1 MGSIPPVPLS
11 EAQTWSILLACVM
24 MCADVIVGFIQAAIN
39 NQLSSTKMRQGL
51 LHKVL
56 ILILI
61 FVCLAIEVGIG
72 HTVKLPYDIP
82 TCEVVCGYVIVM
94 ELISILENIARGY
107 PEFADSQLFKLFNL
121 SDKDKEQENDGTQ
134 GY

>member
-11 EAQTWSILLACVM
+11 EAQAWSILLACVM
-24 MCADVIVGFIQAAIN
+24 MCADVVVGFIQAAIN
-39 NQLSSTKMRQGL
+39 NRLSSTKMRQGL

-61 FVCLAIEVGIG
+61 FVCLAIEIGIS

-82 TCEVVCGYVIVM
+82 TCGVVCGYVIVM

-107 PEFADSQLFKLFNL
+107 PEFAYSQLFKLFNL
-121 SDKDKEQENDGTQ
+121 NSKDKEQ
-134 GY
+134 

>member
-24 MCADVIVGFIQAAIN
+24 MCADVVVGFIQAAIN

-61 FVCLAIEVGIG
+61 FVCLAIEIGIS

-82 TCEVVCGYVIVM
+82 TCGVVCGYVIVM

-121 SDKDKEQENDGTQ
+121 DSKDKEQGQ
-134 GY
+134 

>member
-1 MGSIPPVPLS
+1 MGSITPVTLS

-24 MCADVIVGFIQAAIN
+24 MCADVVVGFIQAAIN

-61 FVCLAIEVGIG
+61 FVCLAIEIGIG

-82 TCEVVCGYVIVM
+82 TCGVVCGYVIIM

-107 PEFADSQLFKLFNL
+107 PQFADSELFKLFNL
-121 SDKDKEQENDGTQ
+121 SNKDNKEQEQ
-134 GY
+134 

>member
-1 MGSIPPVPLS
+1 MPPVVILT

-39 NQLSSTKMRQGL
+39 NRLSSIKMRQGL

-61 FVCLAIEVGIG
+61 FVCLAIEIGIS

-82 TCEVVCGYVIVM
+82 TCGVVCGYVIIM
-94 ELISILENIARGY
+94 ELVSILENIARGY
-107 PEFADSQLFKLFNL
+107 PQFADSQLFKLFNL
-121 SDKDKEQENDGTQ
+121 SDKDNKEQEQ
-134 GY
+134 

>member
-1 MGSIPPVPLS
+1 MGSIIPVTLR

-24 MCADVIVGFIQAAIN
+24 MCADVVVGFIQAAIN

-51 LHKVL
+51 LHKIL

-61 FVCLAIEVGIG
+61 FVCLAIEIGIG

-82 TCEVVCGYVIVM
+82 TCGVVCGYVIIM
-94 ELISILENIARGY
+94 ELVSILENIARGY
-107 PEFADSQLFKLFNL
+107 PQFTDSQLFKLFNL
-121 SDKDKEQENDGTQ
+121 SDKDNKEQEK
-134 GY
+134 

>member
-1 MGSIPPVPLS
+1 MPPVV
-11 EAQTWSILLACVM
+11 ILTETQSWGIALACVM
-24 MCADVIVGFIQAAIN
+24 MVSDVVVGFIQAAIN

-61 FVCLAIEVGIG
+61 FVCLAIEIGIS

-94 ELISILENIARGY
+94 ELVSILENIARGY
-107 PEFADSQLFKLFNL
+107 PEFANSQLFKLFNID
-121 SDKDKEQENDGTQ
+121 SKDKEQ
-134 GY
+134 

>member
-1 MGSIPPVPLS
+1 MPPVVILTK
-11 EAQTWSILLACVM
+11 AQSWGIALACVM
-24 MCADVIVGFIQAAIN
+24 MVSDVVVGFISAAIN

-61 FVCLAIEVGIG
+61 FVCLAIEIGIS
-72 HTVKLPYDIP
+72 HTVKLPYDIL

-94 ELISILENIARGY
+94 ELVSILENIARGY
-107 PEFADSQLFKLFNL
+107 PEFANSQLFKLFNL
-121 SDKDKEQENDGTQ
+121 DSKDKEQ
-134 GY
+134 

>member
-24 MCADVIVGFIQAAIN
+24 MCADVVVGFIQAAIN

-94 ELISILENIARGY
+94 ELVSILENIGRGY
-107 PEFADSQLFKLFNL
+107 PQFEDSQLFKLFNL
-121 SDKDKEQENDGTQ
+121 NDKNKEQEQ
-134 GY
+134 

>member
-24 MCADVIVGFIQAAIN
+24 MCADVVVGFIQAAIN

-94 ELISILENIARGY
+94 ELVSILENIGRGY
-107 PEFADSQLFKLFNL
+107 PQFADSQLFKIFNL
-121 SDKDKEQENDGTQ
+121 SDKDKEQEQ
-134 GY
+134 

>member
-24 MCADVIVGFIQAAIN
+24 MCADVVVGFIQAAIN
-39 NQLSSTKMRQGL
+39 NRLSSTKMRQGL

-61 FVCLAIEVGIG
+61 FVCLAIEIGIS

-82 TCEVVCGYVIVM
+82 TCGVVCGYVIIM
-94 ELISILENIARGY
+94 ELVSILENIARGY
-107 PEFADSQLFKLFNL
+107 PQFADSQLFKLFNL
-121 SDKDKEQENDGTQ
+121 SDKDNKEKEQ
-134 GY
+134 

>member
-24 MCADVIVGFIQAAIN
+24 MCADVVVGFIQAAIN
-39 NQLSSTKMRQGL
+39 NRLSSTKMRQGL

-61 FVCLAIEVGIG
+61 FVCLAIEIGIS

-94 ELISILENIARGY
+94 ELVSILENIARGY
-107 PEFADSQLFKLFNL
+107 PEFATSQLFKLFNL
-121 SDKDKEQENDGTQ
+121 DSKDKEQ
-134 GY
+134 

>member
-24 MCADVIVGFIQAAIN
+24 MCADVVVGFIQAAIN
-39 NQLSSTKMRQGL
+39 NRLSSTKMRQGL

-61 FVCLAIEVGIG
+61 FVCLAIEIGIS
-72 HTVKLPYDIP
+72 HTVKLP
-82 TCEVVCGYVIVM
+82 
-94 ELISILENIARGY
+94 
-107 PEFADSQLFKLFNL
+107 
-121 SDKDKEQENDGTQ
+121 
-134 GY
+134 

>member
-1 MGSIPPVPLS
+1 MPPVVILTK
-11 EAQTWSILLACVM
+11 AQSWGIALACVM
-24 MCADVIVGFIQAAIN
+24 MVSDVVVGFISAAIN

-61 FVCLAIEVGIG
+61 FVCLAIEIGIG

-94 ELISILENIARGY
+94 ELVSILENIARGY
-107 PEFADSQLFKLFNL
+107 PEFANSQLFKLFNID
-121 SDKDKEQENDGTQ
+121 SKDKEQ
-134 GY
+134 

>member
-11 EAQTWSILLACVM
+11 EAQSWSILLACVM
-24 MCADVIVGFIQAAIN
+24 MCADVVVGFIQAAIN

-61 FVCLAIEVGIG
+61 FVCLAIEIGIS

-82 TCEVVCGYVIVM
+82 TCGVVCGYVIIM
-94 ELISILENIARGY
+94 ELVSILENIARGY
-107 PEFADSQLFKLFNL
+107 PQFADSQLFKLFNL
-121 SDKDKEQENDGTQ
+121 SDKDNKEQEQ
-134 GY
+134 

>member
-24 MCADVIVGFIQAAIN
+24 MCADVVVGFIQAAIN
-39 NQLSSTKMRQGL
+39 TQLSSTKMRQGL

-94 ELISILENIARGY
+94 ELVSILENIARGY

-121 SDKDKEQENDGTQ
+121 DSKDKEQ
-134 GY
+134 

>member
-1 MGSIPPVPLS
+1 MGSIIPVTLS

-24 MCADVIVGFIQAAIN
+24 MCADVVVGFIQAAIN

-51 LHKVL
+51 LHKIL

-61 FVCLAIEVGIG
+61 FVCLAIEIGIG
-72 HTVKLPYDIP
+72 HTVKLPYNIP

-94 ELISILENIARGY
+94 ELISILENISRGY
-107 PEFADSQLFKLFNL
+107 PQFADSQLFKLFNL
-121 SDKDKEQENDGTQ
+121 SDKDNKEQEQ
-134 GY
+134 

>member
-24 MCADVIVGFIQAAIN
+24 MCADVVVGFIQAAIN
-39 NQLSSTKMRQGL
+39 TQLSSTKMRQGL

-94 ELISILENIARGY
+94 ELVSILENISRGY
-107 PEFADSQLFKLFNL
+107 PQFADSQLFKLFNL
-121 SDKDKEQENDGTQ
+121 SDKDKEQEQ
-134 GY
+134 

>member
-1 MGSIPPVPLS
+1 MESIPPVPLS

-24 MCADVIVGFIQAAIN
+24 MCADVVVGFIQAAIN

-61 FVCLAIEVGIG
+61 FVCLAIEIGIS

-121 SDKDKEQENDGTQ
+121 DSKDKEQ
-134 GY
+134 

>member
-24 MCADVIVGFIQAAIN
+24 MCADVVVGFIQAAIN
-39 NQLSSTKMRQGL
+39 NRLSSTKMRQGL

-61 FVCLAIEVGIG
+61 FVCLAIEIGIS

-82 TCEVVCGYVIVM
+82 TCGVVCGYVIIM
-94 ELISILENIARGY
+94 ELVSILENIARGY
-107 PEFADSQLFKLFNL
+107 PQFADSQLFKLFNL
-121 SDKDKEQENDGTQ
+121 SDKDNKEQEQ
-134 GY
+134 